1 MKNETTIN
9 HQAPPDA
16 KRMLAAG
23 WISGDETPTNTKDVI
38 TMVVDGTFFMAR
50 YYHDTKWN
58 FYYSDTGL
66 KPDDTRRMKV
76 VCWLPLERLPP
87 CR

>member
-1 MKNETTIN
+1 MQTVETTTSSPN
-9 HQAPPDA
+9 SANA
-16 KRMLAAG
+16 VLAAG
-23 WISGDETPTNTKDVI
+23 WISGSEIPSHTNDVI
-38 TMVVDGTFFMAR
+38 AEVLDGTFFMAR

-58 FYYSDTGL
+58 FYFSDTGL

-76 VCWLPLERLPP
+76 VRWLPLERLPA